1 MAKTI
6 AGNCDLLISDQER
19 KPLKDIE
26 RSLNKKYGKY
36 LWARFNKAVRDF
48 ELVEEGDSIAVAISG
63 GKDSLLL
70 AKLFQEMQKHR
81 ISNFNLHFIAMD
93 PGFNSVNLDMLKEN
107 CDYLNIPVKIFKSDI
122 FKIVDKIAADYPCY
136 MCARMRR
143 GALYSKAQELGC
155 NKLALGHHF
164 DDVIETTLLNVFYAG
179 TFKTMLPK
187 LKSKNFKGLELIR
200 PMYYI
205 HEEDIIRFTLNSG
218 INPMNCG
225 CIVAAKKT
233 SSKRREIKRLIK
245 ELKKT
250 NENIG
255 NAILKATQN
264 VNLDGLLGWKFN
276 GQSHSFLDYYTDKV
290 DQDIVED

>member
-1 MAKTI
+1 
-6 AGNCDLLISDQER
+6 
-19 KPLKDIE
+19 
-26 RSLNKKYGKY
+26 
-36 LWARFNKAVRDF
+36 
-48 ELVEEGDSIAVAISG
+48 
-63 GKDSLLL
+63 
-70 AKLFQEMQKHR
+70 
-81 ISNFNLHFIAMD
+81 MD

-233 SSKRREIKRLIK
+233 SSKRREIKGLIK

>member
-1 MAKTI
+1 
-6 AGNCDLLISDQER
+6 
-19 KPLKDIE
+19 
-26 RSLNKKYGKY
+26 
-36 LWARFNKAVRDF
+36 
-48 ELVEEGDSIAVAISG
+48 
-63 GKDSLLL
+63 
-70 AKLFQEMQKHR
+70 
-81 ISNFNLHFIAMD
+81 MD

>member
-1 MAKTI
+1 MERL
-6 AGNCDLLISDQER
+6 AGSGCEVLIPLSER
-19 KPLKDIE
+19 KPLKEIE
-26 RSLNKKYGKY
+26 RSIIKTYRRL
-36 LWARFNKAVRDF
+36 LWAKFNKAVRDF
-48 ELVEEGDSIAVAISG
+48 ELVVEGDKIAVAISG
-63 GKDSLLL
+63 GKDSLLM
-70 AKLFQEMQKHR
+70 AKLFQEMQKHGVCH
-81 ISNFNLHFIAMD
+81 FDLEFIAMD
-93 PGFNSVNLDMLKEN
+93 PGFHETNRQSLLDN
-107 CDYLNIPVKIFKSDI
+107 CDYLNIPIKLFDSGIFN
-122 FKIVDKIAADYPCY
+122 IVDHIAKDYPCY

-205 HEEDIIRFTLNSG
+205 HEEDIIRFALNSG

-233 SSKRREIKRLIK
+233 SSKRREIKGLIK

>member
-1 MAKTI
+1 M
-6 AGNCDLLISDQER
+6 C
-19 KPLKDIE
+19 KDE
-26 RSLNKKYGKY
+26 K
-36 LWARFNKAVRDF
+36 
-48 ELVEEGDSIAVAISG
+48 
-63 GKDSLLL
+63 
-70 AKLFQEMQKHR
+70 
-81 ISNFNLHFIAMD
+81 
-93 PGFNSVNLDMLKEN
+93 
-107 CDYLNIPVKIFKSDI
+107 
-122 FKIVDKIAADYPCY
+122 
-136 MCARMRR
+136 

-233 SSKRREIKRLIK
+233 SSKRREIKGLIK
-245 ELKKT
+245 ELKRPTKT
-250 NENIG
+250 
-255 NAILKATQN
+255 
-264 VNLDGLLGWKFN
+264 
-276 GQSHSFLDYYTDKV
+276 
-290 DQDIVED
+290 

>member
-1 MAKTI
+1 
-6 AGNCDLLISDQER
+6 
-19 KPLKDIE
+19 
-26 RSLNKKYGKY
+26 
-36 LWARFNKAVRDF
+36 
-48 ELVEEGDSIAVAISG
+48 
-63 GKDSLLL
+63 
-70 AKLFQEMQKHR
+70 
-81 ISNFNLHFIAMD
+81 
-93 PGFNSVNLDMLKEN
+93 
-107 CDYLNIPVKIFKSDI
+107 
-122 FKIVDKIAADYPCY
+122 
-136 MCARMRR
+136 
-143 GALYSKAQELGC
+143 
-155 NKLALGHHF
+155 
-164 DDVIETTLLNVFYAG
+164 
-179 TFKTMLPK
+179 
-187 LKSKNFKGLELIR
+187 
-200 PMYYI
+200 MYYI

-233 SSKRREIKRLIK
+233 SSKRREIKGLIK

>member
-1 MAKTI
+1 MAKSI
-6 AGNCDLLISDQER
+6 VGNCDLLISDQER

-187 LKSKNFKGLELIR
+187 LKSKKL
-200 PMYYI
+200 
-205 HEEDIIRFTLNSG
+205 
-218 INPMNCG
+218 
-225 CIVAAKKT
+225 
-233 SSKRREIKRLIK
+233 
-245 ELKKT
+245 
-250 NENIG
+250 
-255 NAILKATQN
+255 
-264 VNLDGLLGWKFN
+264 
-276 GQSHSFLDYYTDKV
+276 
-290 DQDIVED
+290 